1 MLTISISV
9 TEAWKAKHPQALI
22 GILEVSRVDNTVAC
36 PELDQRKR
44 VVEVSLRQRYK
55 AFARSDLVCTGV
67 LRDYVRYYKL
77 FEKTY
82 HVQLQLE
89 SIVLK
94 GKSLRNVSP
103 LVDANFVSE
112 LETLVL
118 TAGHDVAKL
127 RQPLCIDVSRTG
139 DSIVQMDGSVKSM
152 RAGDMVMRDADGI
165 SCSIIYGQDNR
176 SAISAQTTHVI
187 YAAYAPPGVSETVV
201 QTQLQGV
208 LNYIRTF
215 APNCVVKQQSLL
227 RAL

>member
-1 MLTISISV
+1 MIAISL
-9 TEAWKAKHPQALI
+9 TEACKATHPQALI
-22 GILEVSRVDNTVAC
+22 GILEVAQVDNTVAC

-44 VVEVSLRQRYK
+44 VVEVALRQRYK
-55 AFARSDLVCTGV
+55 GFERADFVATSV
-67 LRDYVRYYKL
+67 LCEYVRYYKL

-94 GKSLRNVSP
+94 GKPLPNVSP

-118 TAGHDVAKL
+118 TAAHDVANL
-127 RQPLCIDVSRTG
+127 RQPVCIDVSRTG
-139 DSIVQMDGSVKSM
+139 DSIVQMNGAVKSM
-152 RAGDMVMRDADGI
+152 RAGDIVIRDAEGI

-176 SAISAQTTHVI
+176 SAISAHTTHALYV
-187 YAAYAPPGVSETVV
+187 ACAPPGVSEPAV
-201 QTQLQGV
+201 QAQLEGV

-215 APNCVVKQQSLL
+215 APNCVVKQQSVL
-227 RAL
+227 RAR